1 MAERLEAAGQE
12 VELLALLDA
21 YPSTTVDT
29 DARFSEREFLD
40 GILSAAGLDASAL
53 DGPVDIDTVMAA
65 VRSTGDDLAGLTA
78 DQLRRLQR
86 VMANSFRLDGAA
98 RTGRCRAGAVMFAA
112 TVDPAGDPDHWH
124 GHVDGGLE
132 IHTVAVG
139 HNDLMRPEPLAEIG
153 AVLAKKLARTS
164 GA

>member
-1 MAERLEAAGQE
+1 
-12 VELLALLDA
+12 
-21 YPSTTVDT
+21 
-29 DARFSEREFLD
+29 
-40 GILSAAGLDASAL
+40 
-53 DGPVDIDTVMAA
+53 
-65 VRSTGDDLAGLTA
+65 
-78 DQLRRLQR
+78 
-86 VMANSFRLDGAA
+86 MANSFRLDGAA